1 MTPCSISPVTLSEAL
16 ENGAITLQGRFLLG
30 SNYTFLV
37 QVHYQGRAIL
47 AVYKPQAGERPLWD
61 FPPGSLGRREVA
73 AYLLSELLGLHLVP
87 CTVLREGPFG
97 PGVVQQFIPHR
108 PEYHYFAFTEEDR
121 QRLRPVVLFDILANN
136 ADRKGSH
143 VLIEKRTRR
152 LYAID
157 HGLCFHEEEKL
168 RTVFWDFAG
177 EPIAEN
183 LLRAVRPLLS
193 TDCDVFTIFQPY
205 LSHREIAA
213 LRERAQALLANPVFP
228 HPPKDRRV
236 FPYPPF

>member
-1 MTPCSISPVTLSEAL
+1 MIARSVSSIPLLEAL
-16 ENGAITLQGRFLLG
+16 KSGEITLQGQFLLG

-37 QVHYQGRAIL
+37 HVHYQGRAIP

-61 FPPGSLGRREVA
+61 FPIGSLARREVA
-73 AYLLSELLGLHLVP
+73 AYLLSELLGWHLVP

-108 PEYHYFAFTEEDR
+108 PEYHYFVFTEEDR

-177 EPIAEN
+177 EPIAGE
-183 LLRAVRPLLS
+183 LLEAVRWLHSSDRDLLS
-193 TDCDVFTIFQPY
+193 IFQPY
-205 LSHREIAA
+205 LSSREIAA
-213 LRERAQALLANPVFP
+213 LQQRVERLLAKPVFP
-228 HPPKDRRV
+228 YPPKDRRA
-236 FPYPPF
+236 FPYPPI